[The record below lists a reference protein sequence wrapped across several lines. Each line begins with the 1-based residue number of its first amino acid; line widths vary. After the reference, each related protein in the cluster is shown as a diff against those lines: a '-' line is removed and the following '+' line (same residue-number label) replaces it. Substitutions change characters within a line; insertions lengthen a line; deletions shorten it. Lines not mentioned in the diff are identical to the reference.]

1 MIYQHSPIAVDIS
14 RVKAIWKE
22 YLPKGGNLV
31 FEFDDLVQYI
41 ENPFTEEKELQS
53 FPNSPV
59 KIYFENK
66 DFLATAFEEWVDM
79 WEDFKSGEGWFIC

>member
-22 YLPKGGNLV
+22 YHPKGGNLV

-41 ENPFTEEKELQS
+41 DNPFTEEKELQS

-59 KIYFENK
+59 KIYFDNK
-66 DFLATAFEEWVDM
+66 DLLATCFYEWVEM
-79 WEDFKSGEGWFIC
+79 WEGFKKGED